1 MADLS
6 PGSVFAGYR
15 IEEVAGQGGMGV
27 VLRATQVSLDRPVAL
42 KVIVPELADDVDFR
56 ARFKRESL
64 LAASIDHPNI
74 IPVYEAG
81 ESEGR
86 LFISMRWVDGSDVRS
101 LISREGS
108 LKPQRAV
115 AIVERVG
122 AALDAAHRHG
132 LVHRDVKPANV
143 LITSDAEEHVY
154 LTDFGLTKRTGSASG
169 LTHTG
174 HFVGTADYAAPEQI
188 RGERADARADVYAL
202 GCMLYQAVTGAVPFD
217 RDSEVAKMYAHLND
231 PPPAVSQA
239 APHLPPALDPVIDR
253 ALAKDP
259 ADRYPSAGDMARAS
273 RGALAGTVVAQPERS
288 LGTGMAAPS
297 DGPPEAISAAGAS
310 TAAVATIA
318 SGGDTG
324 ESNAPPV
331 TAASPT
337 ASPARALRP
346 GAIALAAVLTL
357 AAFGGALALAGAFS
371 TGADEPS
378 GAKTSGPPAV
388 ASFPAGNGPDGVVV
402 AGNTVLVT
410 NAAGDALTRLD
421 ADTGRRRGAP
431 IAVGGNPD
439 GVAAADGVAWVAN
452 TDDGS
457 VSRVAVGSGGESPST
472 IEVGARPEG
481 IALGRQLVW
490 VANSGDRTV
499 SRVDRASPQIVGSAI
514 RVGAMPIGVAVDDR
528 SVWITNSNS
537 DTVTRIDTASA
548 RVLGEAIQVGDQ
560 PRGVAEGLG
569 FVWVVNKGDDSVTR
583 LDPATGAPVGNPI
596 QVGEGPKEV
605 ALGLGAAWVANTDSN
620 TVTRIDARSGKIV
633 GAPIPTGR
641 TPVGIAVGAGAVWV
655 ANNRDDTVTRIRP

>member
-1 MADLS
+1 MGDLS

-15 IEEVAGQGGMGV
+15 IDAVAGQGGMGV
-27 VLRATQVSLDRPVAL
+27 VLRATQVALDRPVAL
-42 KVIVPELADDVDFR
+42 KVIVPELADDIEFR

-64 LAASIDHPNI
+64 LAASIDHPNV

-108 LKPQRAV
+108 LKVERAV

-143 LITSDAEEHVY
+143 LITAGAEEHVY
-154 LTDFGLTKRTGSASG
+154 LTDFGLTKRTGSAGG

-239 APHLPPALDPVIDR
+239 APHLPPALDQVIER

-259 ADRYPSAGDMARAS
+259 ADRHPSAGDMARAA
-273 RGALAGTVVAQPERS
+273 RGALAGTAVAQPERS

-297 DGPPEAISAAGAS
+297 DRPTEAISAGGGS
-310 TAAVATIA
+310 AAAAATIPN
-318 SGGDTG
+318 GGDTRRADAA
-324 ESNAPPV
+324 SV
-331 TAASPT
+331 TAAAP
-337 ASPARALRP
+337 PAP
-346 GAIALAAVLTL
+346 GARGRRSGPITL
-357 AAFGGALALAGAFS
+357 AALLVLAVGGGVLALAGAFS
-371 TGADEPS
+371 GGADEAG
-378 GAKTSGPPAV
+378 GAKAPGTPAV
-388 ASFPAGNGPDGVVV
+388 ASFPAGNGPDGVAVV
-402 AGNTVLVT
+402 GNTVLVT
-410 NAAGDALTRLD
+410 NAAGDTLTRLD
-421 ADTGRRRGAP
+421 ADTGKRRGAP

-439 GVAAADGVAWVAN
+439 GVAAADDVAWVAN

-457 VSRVAVGSGGESPST
+457 VTRVAVGSGGESPST
-472 IEVGARPEG
+472 IEVGAKPEG
-481 IALGRQLVW
+481 IALGPQLVW

-499 SRVDRASPQIVGSAI
+499 SRVDRASPQVVGSI
-514 RVGAMPIGVAVDDR
+514 RVGAKPTGVAVDDR
-528 SVWITNSNS
+528 GVWITNSFS
-537 DTVTRIDTASA
+537 DTVTRIDPATAEV
-548 RVLGEAIQVGDQ
+548 RGEPIPVGDQ

-583 LDPATGAPVGNPI
+583 LDPATGAPRGNPI

-620 TVTRIDARSGKIV
+620 TVSRIDPRSGKIV
-633 GAPIPTGR
+633 GAPIPTGN